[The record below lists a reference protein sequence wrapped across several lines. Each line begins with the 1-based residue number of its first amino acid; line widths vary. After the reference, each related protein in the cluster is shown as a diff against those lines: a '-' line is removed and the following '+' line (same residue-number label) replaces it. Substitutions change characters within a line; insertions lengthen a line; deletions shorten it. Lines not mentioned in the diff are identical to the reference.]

1 MFLINGLEQDT
12 LPANDRA
19 IQFGDGCFT
28 TARIL
33 DGDVCLLEAHI
44 RRLQHGCEKLM
55 IPFTHWDTLR
65 QEMCQLASGK
75 DSGVLKVII
84 SRGSGG
90 RGYSAASCINPTRIL
105 SVSAYPAH
113 YTRWREDGITLTL
126 SPLRISTASSRCSFV
141 LILNRR
147 TPMRRWFLTAKGSLR
162 NAVRLI
168 YSGGRGKR
176 CSLRRWNTLA

>member
-55 IPFTHWDTLR
+55 IPFTHWTRCDRKCASWQPERTAAYSKSSSAAAVVAGVTAPHRVSTLR
-65 QEMCQLASGK
+65 VFSPFL
-75 DSGVLKVII
+75 LIP
-84 SRGSGG
+84 R
-90 RGYSAASCINPTRIL
+90 
-105 SVSAYPAH
+105 
-113 YTRWREDGITLTL
+113 ITLAGEK
-126 SPLRISTASSRCSFV
+126 TASR
-141 LILNRR
+141 
-147 TPMRRWFLTAKGSLR
+147 
-162 NAVRLI
+162 
-168 YSGGRGKR
+168 
-176 CSLRRWNTLA
+176 

>member
-12 LPANDRA
+12 LPASDRA

-65 QEMCQLASGK
+65 QEMCSWQP
-75 DSGVLKVII
+75 
-84 SRGSGG
+84 G
-90 RGYSAASCINPTRIL
+90 RTAAYSTSSSAAAVVAGVTALHRASTQRVSSPFLLIPRIIL
-105 SVSAYPAH
+105 AG
-113 YTRWREDGITLTL
+113 EK
-126 SPLRISTASSRCSFV
+126 TASR
-141 LILNRR
+141 
-147 TPMRRWFLTAKGSLR
+147 
-162 NAVRLI
+162 
-168 YSGGRGKR
+168 
-176 CSLRRWNTLA
+176 

>member
-12 LPANDRA
+12 LPASDRA

-65 QEMCQLASGK
+65 QEMCQLATGK

-90 RGYSAASCINPTRIL
+90 RGYSAAS
-105 SVSAYPAH
+105 
-113 YTRWREDGITLTL
+113 
-126 SPLRISTASSRCSFV
+126 LRKKAAPPSE
-141 LILNRR
+141 
-147 TPMRRWFLTAKGSLR
+147 
-162 NAVRLI
+162 
-168 YSGGRGKR
+168 
-176 CSLRRWNTLA
+176 